1 MNRRTILAGAFA
13 IAAARAVGAVVP
25 NINFTNQ
32 DSMGGQ
38 NMSGGAEADT
48 IGKLSETQF
57 ARLNEQGAAAVSAVT
72 PTSAPLSKGDQKLMM
87 DVAMGGMMQLEVSR
101 IAVQKATEEDTRML
115 AQAEVAEQTGLSA
128 KLMEIATA
136 KSITMPSAP
145 DAKTQR
151 MIAKMQT
158 MSGADFDRAYIRES
172 GVKGHQLL
180 DKTMS
185 KVETRATDPSLKA
198 LASAAHPLVRTHLQ
212 VSRDELAQMSGA
224 RGGMGMGN
232 SNANSSR

>member
-25 NINFTNQ
+25 NINLTNQ
-32 DSMGGQ
+32 DGSMGGQ
-38 NMSGGAEADT
+38 NMSGNMEADM
-48 IGKLSETQF
+48 IGKLSETEF
-57 ARLNEQGAAAVSAVT
+57 MRLNEQGAAAVSAVE

-87 DVAMGGMMQLEVSR
+87 EVAMGGMMQLEVSR
-101 IAVQKATEEDTRML
+101 IAVQKATDEDTRML
-115 AQAEVAEQTGLSA
+115 AEAEVAEQTGLKA

-136 KSITMPSAP
+136 KSMTMPSAP

-151 MIAKMQT
+151 MIAKMQG

-185 KVETRATDPSLKA
+185 KVESRATDPSLKA

-212 VSRDELAQMSGA
+212 VSRDELAQMSGK
-224 RGGMGMGN
+224 GSMSMGN
-232 SNANSSR
+232 SNTRS